1 MGNTGVEGN
10 LNGNGKE
17 TGNQDNLIGQA
28 EKGVEKIGHQQEG
41 GNKLPAENSQR
52 QKEKTRFFPPPPDE
66 PYYQG
71 RQDTREGGGKGEMG
85 HVGTGYGREI

>member
-52 QKEKTRFFPPPPDE
+52 QKEKTRFFPRRRTSLTIRA
-66 PYYQG
+66 G
-71 RQDTREGGGKGEMG
+71 RIPVRAAVKVKWGM
-85 HVGTGYGREI
+85 